1 MRQTQ
6 SGAVL
11 IVSLIFLLI
20 LTLIGVSGMRTVVA
34 ERSMATNTQYHME
47 SFEAAETAIESTIA
61 DITVY
66 ADALNEPEG
75 SVATVRSFDI
85 DRPDAPYSVTSSATV
100 SQGGP
105 AMAVGFSVGEYAAY
119 PFTITGTG
127 QIESIGAESVHVQTV
142 QRIGPKL
149 N

>member
-1 MRQTQ
+1 MRHSQ

-11 IVSLIFLLI
+11 VVSLVFLLI
-20 LTLIGVSGMRTVVA
+20 LALVGVSGMRTVIA

-47 SFEAAETAIESTIA
+47 SFEAAETAIESAIA

-66 ADALNEPEG
+66 ADALNQPEG
-75 SVATVRSFDI
+75 SQATQRTFDI
-85 DRPDAPYSVTSSATV
+85 DRADAAYTVASSATV

-105 AMAVGFSVGEYAAY
+105 SMALGFSVGEYAAY

-127 QIESIGAESVHVQTV
+127 QIESIGAESVHIQTV